1 MLELLLNFR
10 NKLAIHAKRQT
21 VMVHDMQLL
30 RGLWKRINC
39 ESAIGADD
47 ADTVRQKAENAN
59 REKRRVEMA
68 RVKACKTARRYRAE
82 GKPLPKGLANF
93 LKGINIDAYTSNR
106 VVRRM
111 APRPTALAPASAATA
126 RARPPEGPAPSGTI
140 SELLQNRFD
149 KQHFVCL

>member
-68 RVKACKTARRYRAE
+68 RVKACETARRYRAE

-93 LKGINIDAYTSNR
+93 LKGINIDAYTLNR
-106 VVRRM
+106 AVQRL
-111 APRPTALAPASAATA
+111 APRPMVHAPASASTAQARSAT
-126 RARPPEGPAPSGTI
+126 PPEGPAASGTI
-140 SELLQNRFD
+140 SELLRNRFNR
-149 KQHFVCL
+149 